1 MLIIVAIVK
10 VRFFSINCFIFS
22 VVLNHC
28 ENIFYLSST
37 NSFITAGRLDRITI
51 QPGRTMKII
60 GTVLGPLKKYVG
72 EILDALL

>member
-10 VRFFSINCFIFS
+10 VRFFCINCIIFS
-22 VVLNHC
+22 GLLNHC
-28 ENIFYLSST
+28 ENNFYLNST

-72 EILDALL
+72 EIVDALL